1 MGGHD
6 EQLKTNRAWSVR
18 CVNPVFISEL
28 RFLIVVLLFND
39 TTKRVAIMAVF
50 EGVELDILHGVAVFT
65 SGLTGHVIQ
74 TCNLKTIKTE
84 GELKT
89 LFLALELKA
98 WWVSAMR
105 EQIELYYI
113 RHTNEF

>member
-1 MGGHD
+1 M
-6 EQLKTNRAWSVR
+6 R
-18 CVNPVFISEL
+18 P
-28 RFLIVVLLFND
+28 
-39 TTKRVAIMAVF
+39 F
-50 EGVELDILHGVAVFT
+50 EGVSLDILHGVAVFT
-65 SGLTGHVIQ
+65 GHVLHTQNI
-74 TCNLKTIKTE
+74 KSIKTE

>member
-1 MGGHD
+1 M
-6 EQLKTNRAWSVR
+6 R
-18 CVNPVFISEL
+18 P
-28 RFLIVVLLFND
+28 
-39 TTKRVAIMAVF
+39 F
-50 EGVELDILHGVAVFT
+50 EGVSLDILCGVAVFT
-65 SGLTGHVIQ
+65 SGLTGHVLHTQNI
-74 TCNLKTIKTE
+74 KSIKTE

>member
-1 MGGHD
+1 M
-6 EQLKTNRAWSVR
+6 R
-18 CVNPVFISEL
+18 P
-28 RFLIVVLLFND
+28 
-39 TTKRVAIMAVF
+39 F
-50 EGVELDILHGVAVFT
+50 EGVSLDILHGVVVFT
-65 SGLTGHVIQ
+65 SGLTGHVLHTQNI
-74 TCNLKTIKTE
+74 KSIKTE

-89 LFLALELKA
+89 LFLALELKT